1 MGPFELMD
9 FIGHDVNYV
18 ENRIGFWWPSILT
31 PRYKPSFL
39 TQKRLVEAG

>member
-18 ENRIGFWWPSILT
+18 VNRKCFTAFYFDP
-31 PRYKPSFL
+31 K
-39 TQKRLVEAG
+39 